1 MFSRSSSTDTA
12 CADAGNA
19 AGREAAASSAPT
31 KLSAEPLRPLEMD
44 QRAEQTK
51 RHPPES
57 KTAETELTVVTV
69 VPVTRY
75 LPANNASQE
84 VVTPTGDRD
93 VGTPL
98 SLKVPVS
105 PAKVS
110 AYGGDRPIPA
120 LIRSEYFRASAERGS
135 LSLSRSFSS
144 SELDYDRA
152 QQKEA
157 HAGDG
162 RRVLGAT
169 LTLRQV
175 YNIRVCIRLGGY
187 NFWAVNRSLR
197 GRQPAFVRARVAG
210 SKFPVSCRRICV
222 YWRLEIGTLS
232 RNVYLFL
239 VHEEG

>member
-1 MFSRSSSTDTA
+1 
-12 CADAGNA
+12 
-19 AGREAAASSAPT
+19 
-31 KLSAEPLRPLEMD
+31 MD
-44 QRAEQTK
+44 QRAEPPK
-51 RHPPES
+51 NHSPES
-57 KTAETELTVVTV
+57 KTSEAELTVVKV
-69 VPVTRY
+69 VPVVTRY
-75 LPANNASQE
+75 LSANNLSQE
-84 VVTPTGDRD
+84 VGTPGED
-93 VGTPL
+93 VGTSL

-110 AYGGDRPIPA
+110 TYGGDRPIPA

-175 YNIRVCIRLGGY
+175 YM
-187 NFWAVNRSLR
+187 S
-197 GRQPAFVRARVAG
+197 
-210 SKFPVSCRRICV
+210 
-222 YWRLEIGTLS
+222 
-232 RNVYLFL
+232 
-239 VHEEG
+239 

>member
-1 MFSRSSSTDTA
+1 MV
-12 CADAGNA
+12 
-19 AGREAAASSAPT
+19 
-31 KLSAEPLRPLEMD
+31 K
-44 QRAEQTK
+44 
-51 RHPPES
+51 
-57 KTAETELTVVTV
+57 V
-69 VPVTRY
+69 VPVVTRY
-75 LPANNASQE
+75 LSANNLSQE
-84 VVTPTGDRD
+84 VVTPGEDA
-93 VGTPL
+93 GTSL

-110 AYGGDRPIPA
+110 TYGGDRPIPA

-175 YNIRVCIRLGGY
+175 YIYII
-187 NFWAVNRSLR
+187 SLYLR
-197 GRQPAFVRARVAG
+197 FGRFFPAWFVVPFVAPCMRQNACCLI
-210 SKFPVSCRRICV
+210 K
-222 YWRLEIGTLS
+222 
-232 RNVYLFL
+232 
-239 VHEEG
+239 VHK